1 MNTKVKNDPKN
12 YRTRSKLGGGDTSPS
27 AGTSNAVQ
35 ARASQRVANGTLD
48 GRWYLQMVSGK
59 KR

>member
-27 AGTSNAVQ
+27 VGLS
-35 ARASQRVANGTLD
+35 LIHI
-48 GRWYLQMVSGK
+48 
-59 KR
+59 

>member
-12 YRTRSKLGGGDTSPS
+12 YMTRSKLGGGGPSSS

-35 ARASQRVANGTLD
+35 TRASQRVASGTLD
-48 GRWYLQMVSGK
+48 GRWYLQMAPAK
-59 KR
+59 KG